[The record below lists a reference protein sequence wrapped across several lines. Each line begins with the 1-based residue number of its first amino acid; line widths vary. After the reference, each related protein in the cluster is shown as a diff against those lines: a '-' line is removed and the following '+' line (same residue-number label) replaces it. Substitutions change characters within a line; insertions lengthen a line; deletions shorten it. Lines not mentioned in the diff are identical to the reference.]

1 VIFRRRRRVL
11 VAFAANFVRGLRDA
25 DVAAITRYRPGG
37 DRGLVSDGRS
47 TYLQAYFKSPGD
59 FFAILCATTLI
70 ILFLMT
76 GSMRACTGASA

>member
-1 VIFRRRRRVL
+1 
-11 VAFAANFVRGLRDA
+11 
-25 DVAAITRYRPGG
+25 
-37 DRGLVSDGRS
+37 VSDGRS